1 MARGNPG
8 ALALGPGK
16 LYIAVLGTP
25 EIPDNDLT
33 TPWESVS
40 VNWIPLGYTA
50 EGSTFNYSVD
60 SENVEVAE
68 ELDPVAVALTSR
80 EMNIDFALAEIT
92 ARNLKVALN
101 GGTITA
107 GVGAVT
113 FEPPALGEEVRT
125 MLGWESEDGT
135 ERWIYRK
142 CLQTG
147 GMEMAR
153 QKGAAKATISCS
165 FKLEKP
171 TSGAAPFK
179 AILSMA
185 RAA

>member
-16 LYIAVLGTP
+16 LYIAVLGTTEP
-25 EIPDNDLT
+25 ADLT
-33 TPWESVS
+33 TPWASIS
-40 VNWIPLGYTA
+40 PNWIPLGYTA

-80 EMNIDFALAEIT
+80 EMNLDFALAEIT
-92 ARNLKVALN
+92 ARNLKTALN

-107 GVGAVT
+107 GTGIVT
-113 FEPPALGEEVRT
+113 FEPPDLGEEVRT
-125 MLGWESEDGT
+125 MLGWESEDAT
-135 ERWIYRK
+135 ERWVYRK

-147 GMEMAR
+147 GMEMSR

-171 TSGAAPFK
+171 TSGAKPFK
-179 AILSMA
+179 AILDVA

>member
-8 ALALGPGK
+8 ALALGPGS

-25 EIPDNDLT
+25 EVVNNDLT
-33 TPWESVS
+33 TAWATVS
-40 VNWIPLGYTA
+40 ANWIALGYTA

-60 SENVEVAE
+60 TENVEVAE

-80 EMNIDFALAEIT
+80 EMNVDFALAQIT
-92 ARNLKVALN
+92 AKNLKTALN

-107 GVGAVT
+107 GSGAVT

-125 MLGWESEDGT
+125 MLGWESEDHT

-142 CLQTG
+142 CLQVG
-147 GMEMAR
+147 GMEISRA
-153 QKGAAKATISCS
+153 KGAAKATIGCS

-171 TSGAAPFK
+171 TDGSAPFK
-179 AILSMA
+179 AILSLA
-185 RAA
+185 RA

>member
-8 ALALGPGK
+8 TIALGPGS

-33 TPWESVS
+33 TPWETVS
-40 VNWIPLGYTA
+40 AQWIPLGYTD

-80 EMNIDFALAEIT
+80 ELSLAFALAEIT
-92 ARNLKVALN
+92 ASNLKRALN
-101 GGTITA
+101 GGTIST

-113 FEPPALGEEVRT
+113 FEPPDLGEEVRT
-125 MLGWESEDGT
+125 MLGWESEDHT

-142 CLQTG
+142 CLQVG
-147 GMEMAR
+147 SMEMSRA
-153 QKGAAKATISCS
+153 KGAAKATISCD
-165 FKLEKP
+165 FRLERP
-171 TSGAAPFK
+171 AAAKPFK
-179 AILSMA
+179 AIMAMA
-185 RAA
+185 RA